1 MSGLMFQI
9 EHQGLTYSLSEN
21 DDQDY
26 YEVCIQDFTKSDELT
41 QMPLLVSLNGYD
53 DYLSAF
59 GFIQAEIQRKLTEPL
74 LRHHPKTRTY

>member
-1 MSGLMFQI
+1 MSGLLFQI

-21 DDQDY
+21 DD
-26 YEVCIQDFTKSDELT
+26 QDFTKSDELT

-59 GFIQAEIQRKLTEPL
+59 GFIQAEIQRKLTELL